1 MSFILEKGSRVELCV
16 WHTKFILKILL
27 LLTWLNHIL
36 RLLVIILATTGS
48 FDGFSM
54 RICMNTFNYEQG
66 SQAGND
72 SIWHTLYYELGFQRY
87 YMVFIFQNWH
97 QVKVLFICYPVKK
110 FKARMQ
116 TIRLSSL
123 TMR

>member
-1 MSFILEKGSRVELCV
+1 MCLAHQIHIEDTIIVVLVEPHFKVTRYYLGYYRVFR
-16 WHTKFILKILL
+16 W
-27 LLTWLNHIL
+27 
-36 RLLVIILATTGS
+36 
-48 FDGFSM
+48 FSM

-66 SQAGND
+66 SQAGNFCFIYY

-87 YMVFIFQNWH
+87 YMVIIFQNWH

-110 FKARMQ
+110 FKVRMQ